1 MGKSYTV
8 VATAALVLVADVQ
21 AFAPVST
28 QGQGVTSTQ
37 LQGTIFDAVAGMD
50 LFAPKKDQNT
60 YGARAGKDLR
70 MGKITKG
77 KSYVPDG
84 LTADQYDNIRN
95 KQVKR
100 KADNYAR
107 NVAKAGIF
115 EDYTDFYTKRG
126 TDLDQD
132 WAKNKNTLG
141 HRFAKTKYDWAGTP
155 GGSFGGTTADQ
166 TKEKKAKNA
175 KASKKKKGVFSVFG
189 K

>member
-1 MGKSYTV
+1 
-8 VATAALVLVADVQ
+8 
-21 AFAPVST
+21 
-28 QGQGVTSTQ
+28 
-37 LQGTIFDAVAGMD
+37 
-50 LFAPKKDQNT
+50 
-60 YGARAGKDLR
+60 

-141 HRFAKTKYDWAGTP
+141 HRFAKTKFDWAGQA
-155 GGSFGGTTADQ
+155 GKSFNDTTAGPSQ
-166 TKEKKAKNA
+166 KEKAGA
-175 KASKKKKGVFSVFG
+175 EKKKKISGWSFG
-189 K
+189 KKK

>member
-1 MGKSYTV
+1 
-8 VATAALVLVADVQ
+8 
-21 AFAPVST
+21 
-28 QGQGVTSTQ
+28 
-37 LQGTIFDAVAGMD
+37 
-50 LFAPKKDQNT
+50 
-60 YGARAGKDLR
+60 

-141 HRFAKTKYDWAGTP
+141 HRFAKTKFDWAGQA
-155 GGSFGGTTADQ
+155 GKSFNDTTA
-166 TKEKKAKNA
+166 
-175 KASKKKKGVFSVFG
+175 ASADKKKKAGAEKKKPKISGWSFG
-189 K
+189 KKK